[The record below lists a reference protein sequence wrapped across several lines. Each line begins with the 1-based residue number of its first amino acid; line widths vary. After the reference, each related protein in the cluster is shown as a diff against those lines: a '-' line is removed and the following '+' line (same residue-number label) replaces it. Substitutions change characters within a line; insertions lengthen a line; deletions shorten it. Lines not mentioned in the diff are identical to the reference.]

1 MLLISCQTPISLEN
15 GSDPEHFFHKLTG
28 DEHQAHQMSDYWRS
42 HYGLPMQHVGTP
54 FQPTWTSPAT
64 APTPPTI
71 QATAQQLARLLF
83 GPHAVAPPSSSAS
96 SGSAPSLTTQ
106 GTAATTNMPLEQLRQ
121 LAVTLR
127 DLNSPG

>member
-83 GPHAVAPPSSSAS
+83 GPHAVAPLSSSAS